1 MKYPIKKH
9 LFFLLLFSFGRLQAQ
24 EILSLKQA
32 VIIALENNY
41 SIKLSDNLNQIS
53 KNNVSYGNAGILPVV
68 NGNLTDLNRIETSSV
83 DLASGQT
90 RNATNAKTSNLNY
103 GASLNWKIFDGM
115 QMFANYD
122 RLKELEKLGDL
133 NAKLTV
139 QTTIADVIEAYYNL
153 VTQQK
158 QLEAT
163 QTALEVS
170 LIRLKN
176 SQSRYTIGKGSKLE
190 LLAAKVDLNTDT
202 TQLLRQEDII
212 QSGKI
217 RLNQL
222 LARDLKTEFS
232 LEEDL
237 NIDKNLVYEDIKI
250 LSDVQNSD
258 LQTAIVNQK
267 IADLNLKQVKGAR
280 YPVVA
285 LTSGYNF
292 ANSTSPPTGFALRSN
307 SRGLNYGFTASIN
320 IFNGLQQNRLE
331 KNAKLEIEASKY
343 SLEFTKQTI
352 DAQLLTA
359 YQNYK
364 TNLQLIY
371 LEKSNVDVAKEN
383 LDITLEK
390 YRLGSIVPL
399 ELREAQKNF
408 IAANARYANALYQ
421 TKLAEIILK
430 EISGSINI

>member
-1 MKYPIKKH
+1 MKSNIK
-9 LFFLLLFSFGRLQAQ
+9 LYLSILCLTSFSVVKAQ
-24 EILSLKQA
+24 EKLSLKQA
-32 VIIALENNY
+32 ITIALENNY
-41 SIKLSDNLNQIS
+41 NIKLSNNQSEII
-53 KNNVSYGNAGILPVV
+53 KNDVTYGNAGILPIVT
-68 NGNLTDLNRIETSSV
+68 GNLTDNNRVETSEV

-90 RNATNAKTSNLNY
+90 RNASNAKTTNINY
-103 GASLNWKIFDGM
+103 GVGLNWRIFDGF
-115 QMFANYD
+115 QMFANYE
-122 RLKELEKLGDL
+122 RLQELQKLGDL

-139 QTTIADVIEAYYNL
+139 QTTIADVIEAYYDL

-170 LIRLKN
+170 RIRIKN
-176 SQSRYTIGKGSKLE
+176 ADSRYKIGKGSKLE
-190 LLAAKVDLNTDT
+190 LLAAKVDLNADT
-202 TQLLRQEDII
+202 TQLLRQEDLIR
-212 QSGKI
+212 SGKI

-222 LARDLKTEFS
+222 LARDLRFAFN

-237 NIDKNLVYEDIKI
+237 NIDKGLVYDRLKA
-250 LSDVQNSD
+250 LSDTQNPN

-267 IADLNLKQVKGAR
+267 ISALNLKQIKGAR
-280 YPVVA
+280 YPVIA

-307 SRGLNYGFTASIN
+307 SRGLNYGFTASVN
-320 IFNGLQQNRLE
+320 IFNGFQQNRLE

-343 SLEFTKQTI
+343 NLDFTKQTI

-359 YQNYK
+359 YQNYQ
-364 TNLQLIY
+364 TNLQLIF
-371 LEKSNVDVAKEN
+371 LEESNIAVAKEN

-399 ELREAQKNF
+399 ELREAQRNF
-408 IAANARYANALYQ
+408 IDANARYANALFQ
-421 TKLAEIILK
+421 TKLAEIALK
-430 EISGSINI
+430 EITGTINI